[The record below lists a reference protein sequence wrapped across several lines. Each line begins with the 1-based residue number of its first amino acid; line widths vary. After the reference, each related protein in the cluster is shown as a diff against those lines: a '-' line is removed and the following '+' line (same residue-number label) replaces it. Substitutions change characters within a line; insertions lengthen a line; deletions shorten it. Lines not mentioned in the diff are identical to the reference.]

1 MAVTPIKLP
10 RLPANQRLINP
21 DGTPTLIY
29 SRWWQSVVQQVETA
43 INGIIEL
50 PGIQDAVAAAQAAAD
65 AANAAASA
73 ANDAA
78 GNAQGVADSTAAE
91 QSIIN
96 SYVTNFVGT
105 SALTADSAGN
115 VTVVD
120 HDRVYGDSI
129 LNPTVPVDGSVIA
142 TGYAAGAT
150 ARIYYDDPARAG
162 GTVTYQFT
170 TDAAVATQSGARH
183 SVGAVEIPAAGTVDG
198 GYVQPPGYSAK
209 VPEY

>member
-1 MAVTPIKLP
+1 MAIAPIKLP
-10 RLPANQRLINP
+10 RLPANQKLMNA

-50 PGIQDAVAAAQAAAD
+50 PGIQEAVEQAQAAAE
-65 AANAAASA
+65 AANSAAAA

-96 SYVTNFVGT
+96 SYVTNFAGASVL
-105 SALTADSAGN
+105 AADSTGQ
-115 VTVVD
+115 VTVVN
-120 HDRVYGDSI
+120 HDRVYGDST
-129 LNPTVPVDGSVIA
+129 LNPTVSVIGGVIA
-142 TGYAAGAT
+142 TGFTAGTT
-150 ARIYYDDPARAG
+150 ARIYYDDPMREG
-162 GTVTYQFT
+162 GGVSYQFT
-170 TDAAVATQSGARH
+170 TDAAVATQSGSRH
-183 SVGAVEIPAAGTVDG
+183 SVGAVEIPAAGTADG
-198 GYVQPPGYSAK
+198 GYVQPPGYSSK